1 MYRIQTVDEALEFEL
16 QTDET
21 DMYLYLIDMYDVLLN
36 AALGG
41 EEIPED
47 KLIHQRKKVHTYLM
61 KHFHRLYTPIPGRLY
76 GWSHNML
83 LYVLILTMIE
93 MQKITK

>member
-1 MYRIQTVDEALEFEL
+1 MFKTPYKTIYRIQTVDEALEFDL

-41 EEIPED
+41 EEIPE
-47 KLIHQRKKVHTYLM
+47 KKTNSAKKEGPYLPYETFSSVVHP
-61 KHFHRLYTPIPGRLY
+61 YTGQTVWVVP
-76 GWSHNML
+76 
-83 LYVLILTMIE
+83 
-93 MQKITK
+93 